1 MRRLIKTGLLVAL
14 LWATSNLS
22 GQNVCKFEFDLDY
35 VSGMSNNPYT
45 GNLVIID
52 DSTALVNFGDAV
64 LCKANFKTG
73 EFLDTL
79 DNILL
84 YENLQSEIK
93 STEIYK
99 SAEFYTEKSRDK
111 ITTCNGYYF
120 QFWRLF
126 RNEADNYLC
135 EVQVTTKNFGV
146 ISVFLEINQDLK
158 VEGIRVL
165 ENMGKYGVSTLSL
178 AGYYALGDE
187 LFIQSNV
194 RDTSINNINTPSYF
208 SRFEYT
214 GDYYKYKGLLD
225 GVEQGKRKLYTSRF
239 HSFFFNDGRLCTTNG
254 WSVFCFSDSLKM
266 CEFNIDLGLSENQVY
281 SSISH
286 IGNNEYIAVKMNLA
300 DDLGAA
306 INECFIVL
314 LDENFK
320 EFDTLFEFNI
330 QKTYLNSFD
339 YFNGSAYLYLR
350 HLKKKELILKFFNVD
365 EYRQK
370 GR

>member
-1 MRRLIKTGLLVAL
+1 MIRFNKIGLLVAL
-14 LWATSNLS
+14 LWAASNLS
-22 GQNVCKFEFDLDY
+22 GQNVCKFDFDLDY
-35 VSGMSNNPYT
+35 IAEMSNNPYA
-45 GNLVIID
+45 GNVVVID
-52 DSTALVNFGDAV
+52 DSTALVAFGGAV

-84 YENLQSEIK
+84 YDKLQSRIK

-99 SAEFYTEKSRDK
+99 SAEFFTEKGRDE

-146 ISVFLEINQDLK
+146 VSVFLEINQDLEI
-158 VEGIRVL
+158 EGIRVR
-165 ENMGKYGVSTLSL
+165 EKMAKYGVSTLSL
-178 AGYYALGDE
+178 AGYYAMGNE
-187 LFIQSNV
+187 LFIQSRV
-194 RDTSINNINTPSYF
+194 RDTSVYNINTPSYF

-214 GDYYKYKGLLD
+214 GDFYKFKGLLD
-225 GVEQGKRKLYTSRF
+225 GVEHGKRKLYTSRF
-239 HSFFFNDGRLCTTNG
+239 HSFFYNEDRLCTTNG
-254 WSVFCFSDSLKM
+254 WSVFCFSDSLKT

-286 IGNNEYIAVKMNLA
+286 IGDNEYIAVKMNLA

-306 INECFIVL
+306 INECYIVL

-320 EFDTLFEFNI
+320 EFDTLLEFNI

-339 YFNGSAYLYLR
+339 YFNGRAYLYWR
-350 HLKKKELILKFFNVD
+350 HLKKYELILKSFSVD